1 MGLSARSAG
10 SNRGL
15 DEPQLRQWSTCRST
29 SACTAGCV
37 LSAHC
42 RYWDHHWIWWT
53 APFIGGLTAGK
64 LYEKFWLPKE
74 QLAGLIPKNVARH
87 LKSK

>member
-1 MGLSARSAG
+1 MSLCVSLAEVANDILSA
-10 SNRGL
+10 L
-15 DEPQLRQWSTCRST
+15 
-29 SACTAGCV
+29 
-37 LSAHC
+37 C

-87 LKSK
+87 LKAK

>member
-1 MGLSARSAG
+1 MSLAQPATG
-10 SNRGL
+10 
-15 DEPQLRQWSTCRST
+15 
-29 SACTAGCV
+29 V
-37 LSAHC
+37 LSTVC

-74 QLAGLIPKNVARH
+74 QLAALIPKNVARH